1 MTSVT
6 SSKKL
11 IAIRTIRTKYNSANS
26 GALKKGF
33 DLNVYK
39 GRRETVLSF
48 EAAARRSLVLKAFDI
63 LTTLTEIFDKLTL
76 FKAL

>member
-39 GRRETVLSF
+39 DRREAVLSF
-48 EAAARRSLVLKAFDI
+48 ESVRYTDNAGRDFRQACAV
-63 LTTLTEIFDKLTL
+63 
-76 FKAL
+76 